1 MQLKSFLEISMN
13 SSQSNMGVSPRE
25 QQAAYDE
32 LTDKTLT
39 QVQSEL
45 SQKLERLTNNL
56 TDYFRGE
63 SEILQSMAQER
74 ERNLFLEAELSARED
89 RIRPAQMNI
98 AVDSEEEEQDMQATE
113 SFICELE
120 VQLQKARSEL
130 LAAKL
135 TMSDNNVEIE
145 NLKVKNDIV
154 SNQVNQF
161 FEERRNFESSFENLR

>member
-1 MQLKSFLEISMN
+1 
-13 SSQSNMGVSPRE
+13 
-25 QQAAYDE
+25 
-32 LTDKTLT
+32 
-39 QVQSEL
+39 
-45 SQKLERLTNNL
+45 
-56 TDYFRGE
+56 
-63 SEILQSMAQER
+63 
-74 ERNLFLEAELSARED
+74 
-89 RIRPAQMNI
+89 MNI

>member
-63 SEILQSMAQER
+63 SEILQSMA
-74 ERNLFLEAELSARED
+74 
-89 RIRPAQMNI
+89 
-98 AVDSEEEEQDMQATE
+98 
-113 SFICELE
+113 
-120 VQLQKARSEL
+120 
-130 LAAKL
+130 
-135 TMSDNNVEIE
+135 
-145 NLKVKNDIV
+145 
-154 SNQVNQF
+154 
-161 FEERRNFESSFENLR
+161 